1 MRFMASPS
9 RRPITINAI
18 SWARKTTSEGPLA
31 ISAAR
36 ASVIATTLNVTSA
49 LSRISSISSRRCAT
63 DQHLHIRVSF
73 QAYSANASSDKL
85 GRESLPAGAAIR
97 TQYQSLRR
105 NVFQRLSNQPGNL
118 LRHLHL
124 QRSMADDTDTD
135 LLVLAQRGSDFRNL
149 CAVVVRRLEGNDVNV
164 EAIEI
169 RQCRFVRVA
178 RLDALRQ

>member
-1 MRFMASPS
+1 MASPS

-85 GRESLPAGAAIR
+85 GRES
-97 TQYQSLRR
+97 
-105 NVFQRLSNQPGNL
+105 NPGNTGLFRPELRYEHSYNAAAYDHGRKNSQVIVAADLIL
-118 LRHLHL
+118 LY
-124 QRSMADDTDTD
+124 
-135 LLVLAQRGSDFRNL
+135 
-149 CAVVVRRLEGNDVNV
+149 
-164 EAIEI
+164 
-169 RQCRFVRVA
+169 
-178 RLDALRQ
+178 